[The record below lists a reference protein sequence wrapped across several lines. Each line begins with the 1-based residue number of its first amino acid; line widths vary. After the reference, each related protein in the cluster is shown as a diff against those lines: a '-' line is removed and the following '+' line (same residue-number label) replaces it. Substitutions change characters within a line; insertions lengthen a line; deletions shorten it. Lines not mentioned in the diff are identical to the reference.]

1 METTKA
7 LVWSWL
13 VACVSL
19 GTALPATAQ
28 TPVVGALAIDERQG
42 DQYGWAVD
50 YETAAAARAGPFVD
64 SKTNGTWVIR
74 SANGTVE
81 EWLFRDGERVR

>member
-1 METTKA
+1 M
-7 LVWSWL
+7 
-13 VACVSL
+13 
-19 GTALPATAQ
+19 
-28 TPVVGALAIDERQG
+28 IDERQG